1 MTEWKNISQILQPA
15 VGGEGLRMTLK
26 EGAFNA
32 LGSQERTA
40 ALPGC
45 SKLNQVGFPWGDL
58 GSRESPECQTEETQE
73 VGQ

>member
-1 MTEWKNISQILQPA
+1 
-15 VGGEGLRMTLK
+15 MTLK